1 MPSFFVST
9 PGVHIKKFNNSK
21 KKMKKCKNKNKTVRD
36 NFCHFCASIKVITSK
51 RYFDYL
57 ASTACKYPPRTMYDV
72 DLSCS

>member
-9 PGVHIKKFNNSK
+9 PGVLIKNLITQK
-21 KKMKKCKNKNKTVRD
+21 KNKKCKNKNKTVRD
-36 NFCHFCASIKVITSK
+36 NLCHFCASIKVITSK